1 MGALVDRDSPIVD
14 IPRDSTIVV
23 AGPPMTGKYMVML
36 SIIAHLADDAI
47 LISTKNGSTRVLEDL
62 DRAAGDGFQGQV
74 GIIDCISRPEQ
85 LDGGDTDLVKHVP
98 SPENLTRIGV
108 KFTELFEQ
116 FYEEGSER
124 QTGVGIHSISQL
136 LMHSELK
143 NVYQF
148 LQVLTGQIRS
158 ADWLGVAVVDTNV
171 DEEDLQTLYHHF
183 DGIVQTRE
191 NDEGERELRVR
202 GIEPTA
208 SAWAVF

>member
-1 MGALVDRDSPIVD
+1 MGALVDRDSPIAD
-14 IPRDSTIVV
+14 IPRDSTVVV

-36 SIIAHLADDAI
+36 SIIATHADDAI
-47 LISTKNGSTRVLEDL
+47 VISTKNGASRVTEDF
-62 DRAAGDGFQGQV
+62 DRAIGEPFEGRL

-85 LDGGDTDLVKHVP
+85 LDGGDTDLIKHVP

-108 KFTELFEQ
+108 KFTELFEL
-116 FYEEGSER
+116 FYEEGSPR
-124 QTGVGIHSISQL
+124 HTGVGTHSISQL

-171 DEEDLQTLYHHF
+171 DEEELQTLYHHF
-183 DGIVQTRE
+183 DGIVETRE
-191 NDEGERELRVR
+191 NDAGERELRVR

-208 SAWAVF
+208 SPWSAF